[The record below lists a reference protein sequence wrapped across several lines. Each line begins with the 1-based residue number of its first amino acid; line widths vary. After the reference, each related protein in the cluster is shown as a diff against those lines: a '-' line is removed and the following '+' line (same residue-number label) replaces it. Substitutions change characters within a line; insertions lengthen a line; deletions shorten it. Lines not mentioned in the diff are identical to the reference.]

1 LCLAAALSNPEGK
14 VSGPILSAVEGEVKR
29 DQLCLLACGDLST
42 EELAQARPIR
52 CIRVGSFWVH
62 RKPLESGLWS
72 HHCICGRRVP
82 DVHGGDKP
90 LDRGPHLVRA
100 AQRRSGSTTGCG
112 GGRIRQPTVDSPLSL
127 QPTAV
132 NNANVITVIALSG
145 QRLRLLL
152 PIAPQI
158 DLIEGEM
165 QASPVRILSAAELL
179 HTAGHGSHAREP
191 LTAYGQKLLAI
202 DNRLTLNRPGYRLRY
217 SRSLEGSRDASK
229 EGFHS

>member
-1 LCLAAALSNPEGK
+1 MAATSRSTEALTSFALHKGGAAAPP
-14 VSGPILSAVEGEVKR
+14 VAEVV
-29 DQLCLLACGDLST
+29 A
-42 EELAQARPIR
+42 
-52 CIRVGSFWVH
+52 
-62 RKPLESGLWS
+62 
-72 HHCICGRRVP
+72 
-82 DVHGGDKP
+82 
-90 LDRGPHLVRA
+90 
-100 AQRRSGSTTGCG
+100 SGS
-112 GGRIRQPTVDSPLSL
+112 RRLDSPLSL